1 MARIATIFVAC
12 QLLLASFNCS
22 SGARQAVTQPAANPI
37 DSLSTMSAMTPDLS
51 LQFTVTEKPP
61 LAFGYVYE
69 CTITEAQPTAF
80 VQAKVL
86 MSVLVGD
93 KAIQARFKQ
102 AVAGDSLTA
111 TFMRYKEDVP
121 NRVMAITGFV
131 DENKTAWKLQDL
143 K

>member
-1 MARIATIFVAC
+1 
-12 QLLLASFNCS
+12 
-22 SGARQAVTQPAANPI
+22 
-37 DSLSTMSAMTPDLS
+37 MSAMTPDLS